1 VTHTSSKPVKAR
13 VAGCVAV
20 QLWEGSVGQR
30 GAGQGSVA
38 GNVSGNFTGEE
49 FLLALLLAEQLGST
63 E

>member
-1 VTHTSSKPVKAR
+1 
-13 VAGCVAV
+13 VAV